1 MSAFKMKNET
11 IADGFYACPAV
22 YEDAESITGL
32 LVRTAEWLRDRGS
45 NQWSGLL
52 KGQDTHD
59 ITGSIENGHVFVF
72 KKDEELAA
80 VVMLLP
86 EPSEWDRTLW
96 GDDGHEESIYLHRL
110 AVSRRFAGQ
119 GLGARV
125 LHWVETGI
133 YFPGKHGSGLIVS
146 LITMPCIPFIGVWDM
161 NSWVLMHPGIICLRK
176 RFRQNK
182 RPLQEAFLSF
192 SKKEDRRCCGQF
204 YL

>member
-1 MSAFKMKNET
+1 MTAFKIENET

-52 KGQDTHD
+52 KGQDIHD
-59 ITGSIENGHVFVF
+59 ITGSIEKGHVFVF

-86 EPSEWDRTLW
+86 APSEWDRTLW

-119 GLGARV
+119 GLEPA
-125 LHWVETGI
+125 
-133 YFPGKHGSGLIVS
+133 
-146 LITMPCIPFIGVWDM
+146 
-161 NSWVLMHPGIICLRK
+161 
-176 RFRQNK
+176 
-182 RPLQEAFLSF
+182 SF
-192 SKKEDRRCCGQF
+192 SGRRRAYTFRKTRIRLDCVADSDALHSFYRRMGYEFMGADASGYHLFEKEITAE
-204 YL
+204 

>member
-1 MSAFKMKNET
+1 MSSFKITNET
-11 IADGFYACPAV
+11 LADGICACPAV

-52 KGQDTHD
+52 EGQDTHD
-59 ITGSIENGHVFVF
+59 IAGSIENGHVFVF

-96 GDDGHEESIYLHRL
+96 GDDGHETSIYLHRL

-119 GLGARV
+119 GLGGRI
-125 LHWVETGI
+125 LHWAETGI
-133 YFPGKHGSGLIVS
+133 DYPEKTRIRLDCVADNDALHSFYRRMGYDFRGADASGYHL
-146 LITMPCIPFIGVWDM
+146 F
-161 NSWVLMHPGIICLRK
+161 
-176 RFRQNK
+176 
-182 RPLQEAFLSF
+182 E
-192 SKKEDRRCCGQF
+192 KEMSAE
-204 YL
+204 